1 MIKEDQGKLYQDREV
16 SWLAFNERVLQEA
29 ADDTVPVLERLKFLS
44 IFSSNLDE
52 FFRVRVASLRRLL
65 KVGKKDLLPMQH
77 APAVVIDLIQKKV
90 LHQQIKFNETYQNI
104 IEKLEGENIF
114 IVDEKTLTTE
124 QTKEVREYFTNSV
137 LPFLFPIIMDEKYEL
152 PLLKDKSL
160 YQVVSMDTQNNS
172 SKSIYAL
179 FELPTD
185 VISRFYLIKAG
196 AKNAT
201 HIILLDDVIRSS
213 MDLLF
218 SIFDYDEFHSFTI
231 KITRDAELD
240 LDSDLTKSLLD
251 IMQQSLKSRKKGA
264 LTRLVYDERIPV
276 EMLTYLINKLKVST
290 RSLIPGG
297 RYHNYKDFFDFPVIK
312 NKALYNQPLQQAR
325 IESIDKSKT
334 MFAAIS
340 QRDYILYHPFHSFD
354 YIIRLLREAAI
365 DPSVRVIK
373 ITLYRVAKHSSIVHA
388 LINAIKNGAKVYAWM
403 ELQARFD
410 EESNI
415 YWAKKLEEAGASVFY
430 GKSGQKIH
438 CKMCLIS
445 RKEGEEIINYGHL
458 STGNYNRITGK
469 LYCDFGLLTVNPE
482 VIADM
487 NAMFKM
493 LQKPEKPA
501 KTKHIMAAPHNLK
514 LFFLGKIEHET
525 LLAQE
530 GKKAYITA
538 KMNSLVDKDII
549 DKLYEASKAGVK
561 INLIIRGI
569 CCLVPGIA
577 GLSENISVVSII
589 DRLLEHT
596 RVFIFGNDG
605 NEIIYLSSADWMTRN
620 LENRIEAAF
629 PILDS
634 NCCKIVKDIINLQ
647 LSDNVKARIIDQ
659 NLDNHYKNGGKKPV
673 RSQIAIA
680 KYLASL
686 KQ

>member
-1 MIKEDQGKLYQDREV
+1 MIKEFEGKLYQDREM

-29 ADDTVPVLERLKFLS
+29 ADDSVPALERLKFLS

-77 APAVVIDLIQKKV
+77 TPTVVIDLIQKKV
-90 LHQQIKFNETYQNI
+90 LYLQTRFNETYQNI
-104 IEKLEGENIF
+104 IEKLEEENIF
-114 IVDEKTLTTE
+114 IVDEKTLTPE
-124 QTKEVREYFTNSV
+124 QSIEVRAYFANSV

-160 YQVVSMDTQNNS
+160 YQVVSMNTKDSS
-172 SKSIYAL
+172 SKTIYAM

-196 AKNAT
+196 VRNST
-201 HIILLDDVIRSS
+201 NIILLDDVIRSS

-218 SIFDYDEFHSFTI
+218 SIFDFDEFHSFTI
-231 KITRDAELD
+231 KVTRDAELD

-251 IMQQSLKSRKKGA
+251 IMQHSLKKRKNGA
-264 LTRLVYDERIPV
+264 LTRLVYDERIPA

-312 NKALYNQPLQQAR
+312 NKALYNHSLPQAN
-325 IESIDKSKT
+325 IETIDKSKT
-334 MFAAIS
+334 MFAAIK
-340 QRDYILYHPFHSFD
+340 QKDYILYHPYHSFD

-365 DPSVRVIK
+365 DPGVQTIK
-373 ITLYRVAKHSSIVHA
+373 ITLYRVAKHSNIVHA

-415 YWAKKLEEAGASVFY
+415 YWAQKLEEAGATVFY
-430 GKSGQKIH
+430 GKTGQKIH

-445 RKEGEEIINYGHL
+445 RKEDGKIVNYGHL
-458 STGNYNRITGK
+458 STGNYNRITGR
-469 LYCDFGLLTVNPE
+469 LYCDLGLLTTNKEIV
-482 VIADM
+482 ADM
-487 NAMFKM
+487 AATFKM
-493 LQKPEKPA
+493 LQSPEKPA
-501 KTKHIMAAPHNLK
+501 KTKYMMVAPHHLK
-514 LFFLGKIEHET
+514 IFFLDKIEHET
-525 LLAQE
+525 ILARH

-538 KMNSLVDKDII
+538 KMNSLVDQDII
-549 DKLYEASKAGVK
+549 DKLYEASQAGVK
-561 INLIIRGI
+561 ISLIIRGI
-569 CCLVPGIA
+569 CCLVPGVE
-577 GLSENISVVSII
+577 GLSENISVISII
-589 DRLLEHT
+589 DRLLEHC

-629 PILDS
+629 PILDPD
-634 NCCKIVKDIINLQ
+634 CRKIIKDLINLQ
-647 LSDNVKARIIDQ
+647 LSDNVKARIIDK
-659 NLDNHYKNGGKKPV
+659 NLDNHYKVDNGKPL